1 LAIENWSLAIEF
13 RLPSRSMAIYK
24 FSTAFKMALAERR
37 LDHV

>member
-13 RLPSRSMAIYK
+13 RPPSRSMAIYK
-24 FSTAFKMALAERR
+24 FAMALKMALAERR